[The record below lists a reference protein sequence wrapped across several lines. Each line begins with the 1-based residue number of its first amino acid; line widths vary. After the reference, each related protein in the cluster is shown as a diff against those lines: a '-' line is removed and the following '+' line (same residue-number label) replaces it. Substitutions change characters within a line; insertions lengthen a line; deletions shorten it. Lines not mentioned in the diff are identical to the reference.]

1 MTSKIEF
8 FRKRLAHCPLIM
20 KEKDR
25 KPEKRKIFVRDQPG
39 GKKKPTVESL
49 ELLRQTAEE
58 KGWMK
63 KK

>member
-1 MTSKIEF
+1 
-8 FRKRLAHCPLIM
+8 M

-25 KPEKRKIFVRDQPG
+25 KPEKRKILVRDQPG

-49 ELLRQTAEE
+49 ERLRQKAEE

-63 KK
+63 KN

>member
-1 MTSKIEF
+1 
-8 FRKRLAHCPLIM
+8 M

-25 KPEKRKIFVRDQPG
+25 KPEKRKILVREPPG
-39 GKKKPTVESL
+39 GKKKPTVESW
-49 ELLRQTAEE
+49 EGLRQKAQE